1 MASYHDQPRSHP
13 YGQPPLSQHGT
24 DPPLPRLQSTSSA
37 DWMNSPAGGPPLGS
51 VEGAGATGTVRKE
64 SDWASGWEFRK
75 GGAIHIAATVGEDQ
89 LAKQFGAAS
98 ELVKV
103 TGKSCASCRARKVKC
118 DRRFPECAR
127 CIKRKESCDYGDDIS
142 IALRPVWVVNSDENS
157 DSSTQRAPATT
168 QSPRQ
173 PYSRASPS
181 VLPYPL
187 RQPAEAEPSRSLRT
201 ISDISHQIVRRQGG
215 QGATDEKR
223 ESFQQLW
230 DAFLRQS
237 NLGESST
244 DWRLALPL
252 MASSLT
258 VHLIDA
264 SIKSCCFHLPA
275 FHIFSP
281 NIQFYKEHIDTLDL
295 QSRVVVGILASL
307 GARASPHSALL
318 GVAGPDIENGEAS
331 HELVLTAG
339 MRRENA
345 WRAIVKQATKL
356 CSELE
361 VLQVPS
367 PRNAQTLVAFVQ
379 MLMLAETK
387 PRTARFFLRTAL
399 GLFYDMQAAESSDED
414 IHATKLSVGRTL
426 VESDSRIAAYLS
438 MPVLISESDLLDY
451 FEGTGVHLP
460 DLATEDLSPQLEAI
474 LEPAQGLITRSK
486 LDRALALTGYFVCA
500 VQRLFATI
508 SSGRRQTTQFLK
520 SIPQLWTYI
529 DRTHAAVQKFHRR
542 LVQLDYTPE
551 GCDTHKSVDY
561 DLLIGVRMDERLL
574 DIVHL
579 MHEWLYAQRKASLS
593 PEDRQS
599 LEELLVISDRRVR
612 KCLKLLAFYSKV
624 FVDSLDKHVVYHLFT
639 QLEALPKWATMV
651 PQREGEMTEFGP
663 LTAECVLTET
673 ELDWFTKALEV
684 ACFYTPLASTRLQ
697 ELTSARNARRRNED
711 APYMAFGDYNLSVE
725 QGAAPPSTSANPSA
739 IFFTSDMPSSD
750 RSPPAPASQ
759 ASSRGFSS
767 NFPSG
772 DDPARFLS
780 NGTSGSPAWMFE
792 PYGSAFLYAES
803 PIGQPPSNSSSGQSA
818 APFDLSS
825 SRGSNSLSPDSDT
838 ISSLHTPQGQ
848 PGLAHSRQP
857 SAQAPFILPDQLP
870 SQMQQGQRPGQGA
883 GGNPGWLSN
892 FDFSAMLSAEA
903 ARTGTTPGAS
913 ITELPPDDGAAG
925 VGAREGMG
933 GGVQADGGAAAD
945 GGRAE
950 GFPQLR
956 TERQWINFGGW

>member
-1 MASYHDQPRSHP
+1 MASYHDPPRSHP
-13 YGQPPLSQHGT
+13 YPQLPLLQPGTSQS
-24 DPPLPRLQSTSSA
+24 LPRPQPSPSA
-37 DWMNSPAGGPPLGS
+37 DWMNSTAGGPPLGPTD
-51 VEGAGATGTVRKE
+51 GAEATGTAPKE

-75 GGAIHIAATVGEDQ
+75 GGAIHIAATVGGDQ

-118 DRRFPECAR
+118 DRRYPECAR

-142 IALRPVWVVNSDENS
+142 IALRPVWVLNGDENN
-157 DSSTQRAPATT
+157 DSSTQRSPAST
-168 QSPRQ
+168 QPPRH
-173 PYSRASPS
+173 APS

-187 RQPAEAEPSRSLRT
+187 RPPAEPEPPRSLRT
-201 ISDISHQIVRRQGG
+201 ISDMGHQIARRQGG
-215 QGATDEKR
+215 QGATDDKR

-237 NLGESST
+237 NLGESSS

-252 MASSLT
+252 LASSLT

-264 SIKSCCFHLPA
+264 SMNSCCFHLPA

-361 VLQVPS
+361 VMQVPS

-387 PRTARFFLRTAL
+387 PRTARFFLRVAI

-414 IHATKLSVGRTL
+414 VHAIKLSVGRTL

-438 MPVLISESDLLDY
+438 MPVLISESDLLEY
-451 FEGTGVHLP
+451 FHGTGVHLP
-460 DLATEDLSPQLEAI
+460 DLATEDLAPQLEAL
-474 LEPAQGLITRSK
+474 LEPAQGLLTRSK

-508 SSGRRQTTQFLK
+508 SSDRRQTTRFLTA
-520 SIPQLWTYI
+520 IPQLWTYI

-551 GCDTHKSVDY
+551 GCDTHNSVDY
-561 DLLIGVRMDERLL
+561 DLLIGVRMDGRLL
-574 DIVHL
+574 DVVHL
-579 MHEWLYAQRKASLS
+579 THEWLYSHRKSNLS

-639 QLEALPKWATMV
+639 QLEALPKWATMA

-673 ELDWFTKALEV
+673 ELDWFTKALEL

-697 ELTSARNARRRNED
+697 ELTSARNARRRKED
-711 APYMAFGDYNLSVE
+711 APYMAFGDYDLSVE
-725 QGAAPPSTSANPSA
+725 QGAASPSTSTNPSA
-739 IFFTSDMPSSD
+739 SFFASGMPTSSCP
-750 RSPPAPASQ
+750 PPASAPQASPGGLSSSFPLGGDLSRLLPNGASSSPTWMFDPYGTPFLFADSPNGQPAS
-759 ASSRGFSS
+759 
-767 NFPSG
+767 
-772 DDPARFLS
+772 
-780 NGTSGSPAWMFE
+780 NG
-792 PYGSAFLYAES
+792 
-803 PIGQPPSNSSSGQSA
+803 SSGHSA
-818 APFDLSS
+818 APFELSS
-825 SRGSNSLSPDSDT
+825 GGSNSLSPASDT
-838 ISSLHTPQGQ
+838 VPSMHAPQGQ
-848 PGLAHSRQP
+848 PGLAYSRQSP
-857 SAQAPFILPDQLP
+857 GQTPLVLPGQLP
-870 SQMQQGQRPGQGA
+870 PQGQGA
-883 GGNPGWLSN
+883 GGDPGWISS
-892 FDFSAMLSAEA
+892 FEFSAMLSAEA
-903 ARTGTTPGAS
+903 ARTGSTPGAH
-913 ITELPPDDGAAG
+913 ITELPDAGPAG
-925 VGAREGMG
+925 VGGDEGIG
-933 GGVQADGGAAAD
+933 GGVQTEGGAATD

-950 GFPQLR
+950 GFPQHR
-956 TERQWINFGGW
+956 TERQWINYGGW